1 METAALGEAMLGIL
15 GLSDAEVVPAAVVI
29 AVVILFLF
37 GAYRVLLFVRV
48 LLFPFAR
55 GLKQGIK
62 EFQRAFRESGHGIG
76 KSLGAGLGKPV
87 ADALTHSNQT
97 WEFQDPPALRLRK
110 IRKQVKVQFILF
122 IAQGFG
128 VGRIPLAPGTF
139 GSLVGLLWFTVLLL
153 AGNPWVAL
161 SGMLAAILLSVWLC
175 GAAERILNRT
185 DPGSVVLD
193 EIVAVPLC
201 FAVWVGAYAWRQG
214 ALPAPGFFFSRD
226 NWPLTLAVFAAF
238 RFFDVLKPW
247 PVRQS
252 QRLPGGWGVT
262 MDDVLAAFY
271 VNLLAA
277 LTLLLPSSP

>member
-1 METAALGEAMLGIL
+1 METAALGKAMLGIL
-15 GLSDAEVVPAAVVI
+15 GLSGADLVLVVVL
-29 AVVILFLF
+29 ILFLF
-37 GAYRVLLFVRV
+37 GANRI
-48 LLFPFAR
+48 PPAMG
-55 GLKQGIK
+55 GLAQGIK
-62 EFQRAFRESGHGIG
+62 RFHRAFRESGHGIG
-76 KSLGAGLGKPV
+76 ESLGAGFGKPV

-97 WEFQDPPALRLRK
+97 WEFQDPPALRLRQ
-110 IRKQVKVQFILF
+110 IRKQMRDSFILW

-128 VGRIPLAPGTF
+128 VGRIPFAPGMF
-139 GSLVGLLWFTVLLL
+139 GSLLGLLWFAVLLL
-153 AGNPWVAL
+153 PGNPWFGL
-161 SGMLAAILLSVWLC
+161 GGMLAALFLSVWLC
-175 GAAERILNRT
+175 GAAEKILGRT

-201 FAVWVGAYAWRQG
+201 FAVCVGHYFWRHG
-214 ALPAPGFFFSRD
+214 VLPAPGYFFSRD
-226 NWPLTLAVFAAF
+226 GWALMVAVFAAF

-277 LTLLLPSSP
+277 LALLLPTSH

>member
-1 METAALGEAMLGIL
+1 METAASGEAMLSIL
-15 GLSDAEVVPAAVVI
+15 GLNGTELILVL
-29 AVVILFLF
+29 VVILFLF
-37 GAYRVLLFVRV
+37 ASKRIPPAKGSLAQ
-48 LLFPFAR
+48 
-55 GLKQGIK
+55 GLKQFHG
-62 EFQRAFRESGHGIG
+62 ACRETSHGVG

-87 ADALTHSNQT
+87 ADALTHSNNT
-97 WEFQDPPALRLRK
+97 WEFQDPPALRLRQ
-110 IRKQVKVQFILF
+110 IRKQMKDQFILW

-128 VGRIPLAPGTF
+128 IGRIPFAPGTF
-139 GSLVGLLWFTVLLL
+139 GSLFGLLWFAILLL
-153 AGNPWVAL
+153 PGNLWFCLGGMVA
-161 SGMLAAILLSVWLC
+161 AFFLSVWLC

-193 EIVAVPLC
+193 EMVAVPLC
-201 FAVWVGAYAWRQG
+201 FALWVGKYLWQHG
-214 ALPAPGFFFSRD
+214 VLPASGFFFSRD

-262 MDDVLAAFY
+262 MDDVLAAIY

-277 LTLLLPSSP
+277 LALLLPTGR